1 MNCNKDNI
9 GHTLIETEKYVPS
22 KSVSKTHMEE
32 LRSMKRKMRMIKNR
46 ESASI
51 SRTKKKEYL
60 KHLEDQIKIL
70 SNENILLRRE
80 NTNMKETI
88 RDLEQK

>member
-1 MNCNKDNI
+1 MPIWGVD
-9 GHTLIETEKYVPS
+9 TLPSQRVPQKILKKGITGALLERD
-22 KSVSKTHMEE
+22 KS
-32 LRSMKRKMRMIKNR
+32 INQNR

-70 SNENILLRRE
+70 SNENILLRSE